1 MFIRALLSFLILPGV
16 IAGAIPGLIVTRES
30 HRSNP
35 SAFGLPVLSLGIF
48 LLIYCVRDFFVA
60 GKGTLAPW
68 DPPKHLVTV
77 GLYRAVR
84 NPMYVAV
91 LTTIVGWSLTTG
103 SLWLTWY
110 ALLMALIFHLRVIS
124 FEEPVLKRQFGDEW
138 RSYSA
143 KIPRWIPKL
152 WR

>member
-1 MFIRALLSFLILPGV
+1 MFIRALLSFLILPGMV
-16 IAGAIPGLIVTRES
+16 AGVIPGLIATMEP
-30 HRSNP
+30 HRNNP
-35 SAFGLPVLSLGIF
+35 SAFGPPVLALGLF
-48 LLIYCVRDFFVA
+48 LLLFCVRDFFVS

-91 LTTIVGWSLTTG
+91 LTTIVGWSLATG

-110 ALLMALIFHLRVIS
+110 AFAMALIFHVRVVS
-124 FEEPVLKRQFGDEW
+124 FEEPTLKKLFGEEW

-143 KIPRWIPKL
+143 RIPRWFPKL
-152 WR
+152 R